1 MKKLIYLSFLAIL
14 AATTSCDK
22 CYTCTIPNTTNS
34 EDYCGRGSDLNDLVD
49 AAESVGYTCEKR

>member
-22 CYTCTIPNTTNS
+22 CYTCTIAGTTNE
-34 EDYCGRGSDLNDLVD
+34 EDYCGKGKDVEDLVD
-49 AAESVGYTCEKR
+49 AAESLGYSCEKR